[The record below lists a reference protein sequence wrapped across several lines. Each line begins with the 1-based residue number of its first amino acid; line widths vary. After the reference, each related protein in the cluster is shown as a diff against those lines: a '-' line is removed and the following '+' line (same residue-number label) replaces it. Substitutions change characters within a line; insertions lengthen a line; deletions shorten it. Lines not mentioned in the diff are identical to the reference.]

1 MALPGTLR
9 RGTFATEESEPAEL
23 DRRVLGRLLRYLILD
38 RLQAAISVVA
48 VIGVAG
54 FGMAQPA
61 IIGLAIDQGI
71 RERDP
76 DVLTVAALLFIGVT
90 AGHAAASA
98 VNMLAAA
105 RIGQTMLHHLRT
117 QLFARYQRLSVRFFD
132 RQITGRLISRI
143 ASDVEA
149 IGEALSEGVLGS
161 VSELMTLV
169 GILAAMLLLNWQLTL
184 IAITVTPA
192 MFVAAHILARLVR
205 RAHRR
210 TRALTSTMNGVIAES
225 ILGMRVTQAFGREAV
240 NLERFDEVS
249 RAQARAHRRTY
260 TLSSA
265 AIPMVEIFTAVATG
279 LVLWFGGS
287 FVLGDVDGLTVGVVT
302 AFVLYVE
309 RFFTPIQELAA
320 AYESIQGALASG
332 ERVFEVLDTEPE
344 LEDAPDASELE
355 AVEGRVRFEHV
366 DFAYDEGIPVL
377 RDVSLDA
384 APGDMIALVGATGS
398 GKSTIINLLFRFYD
412 VRGGAITIDGRDIRS
427 VTQRSLRRH
436 MALVL
441 QEPFL
446 FSGSIRD
453 NITYARPDATEDDVV
468 AAARTVRLDE
478 FVSGLPFGYDTQIEE
493 RGGGLSLGQRQL
505 VSFARAIL
513 MDPRILVLDEATSS
527 VDTQTEALVQEA
539 LESLM
544 RGRTTFVIAHRLSTV
559 RKATE
564 IAVLDSGRIIER
576 GSHADLLALEG
587 LYHRLYN
594 LGFSTA
600 DEVDAAARV
609 DRPPS
614 VD

>member
-1 MALPGTLR
+1 MASQDALR
-9 RGTFATEESEPAEL
+9 RGTFATEESEPADI
-23 DRRVLGRLLRYLILD
+23 DRRILGRLLRYLILD
-38 RLQAAISVVA
+38 RRQAVISLVA
-48 VIGVAG
+48 VIAVAG

-71 RERDP
+71 RERDL
-76 DVLTVAALLFIGVT
+76 DVLTVAALLFVGVT
-90 AGHAAASA
+90 AGHAVASA
-98 VNMLAAA
+98 VNMLATA

-117 QLFARYQRLSVRFFD
+117 QLFAHYQRLSVRFFD

-143 ASDVEA
+143 SSDVEA

-161 VSELMTLV
+161 VAELMTLV
-169 GILAAMLLLNWQLTL
+169 GILIAMLLLNWQLAL
-184 IAITVTPA
+184 IAIVVTPA
-192 MFVAAHILARLVR
+192 MFLAARTLARLVR

-240 NLERFDEVS
+240 NLERFDELS
-249 RAQARAHRRTY
+249 HAQALAHMRTY

-265 AIPMVEIFTAVATG
+265 AIPIVEIFTAVATG
-279 LVLWFGGS
+279 MVLWFGGS
-287 FVLGDVDGLTVGVVT
+287 FVLGDVDGVTVGVVT

-320 AYESIQGALASG
+320 AYESIQGALVSG

-344 LEDAPDASELE
+344 LADAPDAAELKS
-355 AVEGRVRFEHV
+355 VQGHVRFEHV
-366 DFAYDEGIPVL
+366 DFGYDEGVPVL

-384 APGDMIALVGATGS
+384 APGTVIALVGATGS

-412 VRGGAITIDGRDIRS
+412 VRGGTITIDGRDIRT
-427 VTQRSLRRH
+427 VTQQSLRRQ

-453 NITYARPDATEDDVV
+453 NIAYARPDATEEDVI
-468 AAARTVRLDE
+468 AAARAVRLDE
-478 FVSGLPFGYDTQIEE
+478 FVSGLPFGYATQIEE

-564 IAVLDSGRIIER
+564 IVVLDSGRIVER
-576 GSHADLLALEG
+576 GSHMELLAREG

-600 DEVDAAARV
+600 DEVDAAARA
-609 DRPPS
+609 DRPPAG
-614 VD
+614 D